1 MTSRYPY
8 SVVIA
13 LLAATMANG
22 PIVARDA
29 DPPSSFLTGRAF
41 QYQVVRGDTITLV
54 SARYG
59 IHPSDIIERN
69 RLKPNAVLTPGQIL
83 ELENLHIVPV
93 VDDDVALV
101 INVPQ
106 RMLFLDEG
114 DRASGYPIAVGRR
127 DWPTPLGDFN
137 IVVKET
143 EPTWDVP
150 ESIQEEMRR
159 EGRVVLEKVPP
170 GPENP
175 LGAFWLGLSLGSV
188 GIHGTNAPSSI
199 FRSTT
204 HGCIRMHPDDIAAL
218 FPRVVTGTRGRIV
231 YSPVLLAKTA
241 NGIFVEAHPDIY
253 RRMAGDPLAL
263 VRDIANAVGIANEID
278 WVQVARVLKAR
289 RGMAVPVANATSTR
303 SSLN

>member
-1 MTSRYPY
+1 MTARYPY
-8 SVVIA
+8 SFVIT
-13 LLAATMANG
+13 LLAATVIG
-22 PIVARDA
+22 PMRARDL
-29 DPPSSFLTGRAF
+29 DPQSALLTGGAF
-41 QYQVVRGDTITLV
+41 QYHVVRGDTITLV

-59 IHPSDIIERN
+59 IHPTDIIERN
-69 RLKPNAVLTPGQIL
+69 GLKSNAVLTPGQIL
-83 ELENLHIVPV
+83 ELDNLHIVPV

-106 RMLFLDEG
+106 RMLFLEEG

-204 HGCIRMHPDDIAAL
+204 HGCMRMHPDDIAAL
-218 FPRVVTGTRGRIV
+218 FPRVVTGMRGRIV
-231 YSPVLLAKTA
+231 YSPVLLAQTA
-241 NGIFVEAHPDIY
+241 DGIFLEAHPDIY
-253 RRMAGDPLAL
+253 RRTTGDPLAA
-263 VRDIANAVGIANEID
+263 VRDIATARGITNGID
-278 WVQVARVLKAR
+278 WARVARVLKAR
-289 RGMAVPVANATSTR
+289 RGTAVPVATATSNR